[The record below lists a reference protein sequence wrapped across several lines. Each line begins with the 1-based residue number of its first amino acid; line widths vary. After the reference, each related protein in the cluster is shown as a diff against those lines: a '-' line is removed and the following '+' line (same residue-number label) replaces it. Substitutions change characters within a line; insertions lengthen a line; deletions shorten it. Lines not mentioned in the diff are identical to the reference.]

1 MIHAN
6 FRFGSAVVSTL
17 GALLLAGAVT
27 APASAEETLEAPE
40 SPAMATCPGSGQTV
54 LLDGDLPRFTRKLA
68 GTEPL
73 RIVTIGSSSTAGAGA
88 TSPANSYPRQ
98 LEVDL
103 LRRFPGHDI
112 EVINVGVNGQEV
124 ADMLARLDRDVLSRK
139 PDLVI
144 LQFGANGL
152 MRGVPVAAMEKAA
165 TTCISRIKA
174 AGADVM
180 LMDLQ
185 HAPRIDGVARR
196 DEILAMISRV
206 ARETDSALFHR
217 YRLMKAWAARMGDGY
232 AGMVDTD
239 QLHMTDSSYRCM
251 AGALARSVQTAVLR
265 QTLAMRGQGVA
276 AARLRSTPPAPGA
289 GRPSR
294 PASP

>member
-1 MIHAN
+1 
-6 FRFGSAVVSTL
+6 
-17 GALLLAGAVT
+17 
-27 APASAEETLEAPE
+27 
-40 SPAMATCPGSGQTV
+40 
-54 LLDGDLPRFTRKLA
+54 
-68 GTEPL
+68 
-73 RIVTIGSSSTAGAGA
+73 
-88 TSPANSYPRQ
+88 
-98 LEVDL
+98 
-103 LRRFPGHDI
+103 
-112 EVINVGVNGQEV
+112 
-124 ADMLARLDRDVLSRK
+124 LSRK

-206 ARETDSALFHR
+206 ARGTDSALFHR

-251 AGALARSVQTAVLR
+251 AGALA
-265 QTLAMRGQGVA
+265 
-276 AARLRSTPPAPGA
+276 
-289 GRPSR
+289 
-294 PASP
+294 